1 MSLYG
6 VMIWLNMDMEE
17 RSIHELDIV
26 YIFLEMK
33 QTFYGLS

>member
-6 VMIWLNMDMEE
+6 VMIRVNMDMEE

-26 YIFLEMK
+26 YIFWK
-33 QTFYGLS
+33 

>member
-6 VMIWLNMDMEE
+6 VMIWVNMDREE

-26 YIFLEMK
+26 YIFWK
-33 QTFYGLS
+33 